1 MYSGGSIMTLFLHF
15 LKNYILISALCSWFL
30 AQVIKFFI
38 DWIAKGTPNLQR
50 LFGDGGM
57 PSGHSATV
65 VCTAVMVGYSCGFA
79 SPVFG
84 LAFIFA
90 IIVMHDAT
98 GVRRETGKQAV
109 VLLDILAT
117 LNDIIS
123 EKDEQIRLRKLKT
136 MVGHTP
142 MQVFFG
148 AILGIVVAVAFILL
162 SNLTYCAYA

>member
-1 MYSGGSIMTLFLHF
+1 MTLILDF
-15 LKNYILISALCSWFL
+15 LKNYILMAALCSWL
-30 AQVIKFFI
+30 ITQVLKFFVA
-38 DWIAKGTPNLQR
+38 WIADGHPDPRR

-65 VCTAVMVGYSCGFA
+65 VCTAVMVGYTCGFA

-84 LAFIFA
+84 LAFILA

-109 VLLDILAT
+109 VLLDIFST
-117 LNDIIS
+117 LGDAIFEGDS
-123 EKDEQIRLRKLKT
+123 IRRREKLKT

-148 AILGIVVAVAFILL
+148 AIAGVVIAILYIWIFGI
-162 SNLTYCAYA
+162 TYRAYA

>member
-1 MYSGGSIMTLFLHF
+1 MIFLE
-15 LKNYILISALCSWFL
+15 LVRNYVITASVAAWLL
-30 AQVIKFFI
+30 AQVMKFFVA
-38 DWIAKGTPNLQR
+38 WIADGRADIQR

-65 VCTAVMVGYSCGFA
+65 VCMTVMIGYTCGMS

-84 LAFIFA
+84 LAFLVA

-98 GVRRETGKQAV
+98 GVRRETGKQAR
-109 VLLDILAT
+109 LLIEVITT
-117 LNDIIS
+117 LNGIIS
-123 EKDEQIRLRKLKT
+123 ERDSIVRRQKLKT

-148 AILGIVVAVAFILL
+148 ALFGILVAVAYILIFKPE
-162 SNLTYCAYA
+162 YGAYASIA

>member
-1 MYSGGSIMTLFLHF
+1 
-15 LKNYILISALCSWFL
+15 
-30 AQVIKFFI
+30 
-38 DWIAKGTPNLQR
+38 
-50 LFGDGGM
+50 M

-65 VCTAVMVGYSCGFA
+65 VCMTVMIGYTCGA
-79 SPVFG
+79 MSPIFG
-84 LAFIFA
+84 LAFLMA

-148 AILGIVVAVAFILL
+148 AILGVVVAILYIVIFKIK
-162 SNLTYCAYA
+162 YCMYA

>member
-1 MYSGGSIMTLFLHF
+1 MFFWEFLNNSI
-15 LKNYILISALCSWFL
+15 ILAALCSWL
-30 AQVIKFFI
+30 LTQVMKFFI
-38 DWIAKGTPNLQR
+38 SWIVEGKADFRR

-65 VCTAVMVGYSCGFA
+65 VCTAVMAGYQCGFL

-84 LAFIFA
+84 VAFILA

-109 VLLDILAT
+109 VLLDILT
-117 LNDIIS
+117 ILNSVLS
-123 EKDEQIRLRKLKT
+123 EKDKDMRRQKLKT

-142 MQVFFG
+142 MQVVFG
-148 AILGIVVAVAFILL
+148 AIFGFFIAILYIWIFG
-162 SNLTYCAYA
+162 LTYKAYA